1 MPGQSA
7 RNETQL
13 VSAITGSIT
22 GRWPNAWCL
31 KVHGGG
37 FQRAGVPDLLVC
49 VDGHLFGLEVK
60 HQKPGE
66 SEEAMLRRVT
76 MLQRRELRDLANA
89 GAVSAVVWSVEQALE
104 IIEERV
110 GHRPQ

>member
-13 VSAITGSIT
+13 VAAITGSIA
-22 GRWPNAWCL
+22 GRWPNAWSL

-49 VDGHLFGLEVK
+49 VEGQLIALEVK

-66 SEEAMLRRVT
+66 SEAAMLRRVSA
-76 MLQRRELRDLANA
+76 LQRRELRKLEEA
-89 GAVSAVVWSVEQALE
+89 GAVSAVVWTVEQALE

-110 GHRPQ
+110 GPGPQ